1 MQVFHKTRE
10 TPASLFDRLNELV
23 TSDADV
29 GDMESHLSEIG
40 TGEDESQVSVD
51 RDRRVFRSLGVEMI
65 STLMISS
72 SLDGVSEAS
81 SE

>member
-23 TSDADV
+23 TRDADV
-29 GDMESHLSEIG
+29 GDMESHLSEFS
-40 TGEDESQVSVD
+40 TSEDKSQVSVD
-51 RDRRVFRSLGVEMI
+51 RDRRVFRSLGEKMI
-65 STLMISS
+65 FTVLTSS
-72 SLDGVSEAS
+72 SLDEISEAF